1 MRRSKYAGLWRLL
14 PLWTS
19 ALLSGCSFTVL
30 DPKGQI
36 GADERS
42 IIVTATGLMLIVVVP
57 VIILTLAFAW
67 RYRASNRDSVY
78 APDWAHSTRI
88 EAVVWAVPCA
98 IVAALAVLAW
108 TSSHKL
114 DPYRPIAS
122 TAKPITIEVVSLD
135 WKWLFIYPG
144 LHMATVNQIAFPVNV
159 PVNFHITSG
168 SVMNSFFIPQL
179 GGQVYAM
186 AGMQTQLH
194 LIADAAGSYDG
205 ISGNY
210 SGAGFSGMTFKA
222 LAMNQGDFRNWM
234 AKVRG
239 SSKTLG
245 IQAYEKLK
253 DPSENAPVA
262 YFSSVDRH
270 LFHDILDNCLFAGSG
285 SSCMTPVAKD

>member
-1 MRRSKYAGLWRLL
+1 MRRSKYTRLWRLL
-14 PLWTS
+14 PLWAST
-19 ALLSGCSFTVL
+19 LLGGCSFTVL

-57 VIILTLAFAW
+57 VIVLTLAFAW
-67 RYRASNRDSVY
+67 RYRASNKASVY

-88 EAVVWAVPCA
+88 EAVVWSVPCA

-210 SGAGFSGMTFKA
+210 SGAGFSA
-222 LAMNQGDFRNWM
+222 
-234 AKVRG
+234 
-239 SSKTLG
+239 
-245 IQAYEKLK
+245 
-253 DPSENAPVA
+253 
-262 YFSSVDRH
+262 
-270 LFHDILDNCLFAGSG
+270 
-285 SSCMTPVAKD
+285 